1 MHILTFFLINKS
13 ISNPNQM
20 SKSHPKGRFVR
31 KQVSISLIRNLR
43 ICFFYDLIWKD
54 KSLI

>member
-43 ICFFYDLIWKD
+43 ICFFCDLIWKD